1 MRRHLSLVTL
11 GLSVPSLLLP
21 SSLLAQLPDPPIR
34 PAASVVWVRPQRE
47 PADVL
52 PIGIEAAEQHDHTVL
67 GLIIGA
73 GLGFAAG
80 WAFYN
85 AMCEAVDNDCSG
97 SRFPYI
103 AVGTGV
109 GGGLGA
115 LIGSLAD

>member
-1 MRRHLSLVTL
+1 MRRFLWLISL

-21 SSLLAQLPDPPIR
+21 SGMLAQLPDPPIR

-52 PIGIEAAEQHDHTVL
+52 PIGIEAAGGHDHTVL

-80 WAFYN
+80 WGFYN
-85 AMCEAVDNDCSG
+85 AMCEAVDNDCSN
-97 SRFPYI
+97 SRFPYVAI
-103 AVGTGV
+103 GTGI

-115 LIGSLAD
+115 LIGSVAD